1 MSADSG
7 RRSAGPGGAPSWL
20 ARHRGRGARL
30 RARSARPW
38 RWPGHPWPS
47 GTRRRATTSHAAI
60 SKAALTAIS
69 QSAGSDPNYYAY
81 LSAAGGDEVVEVNVA
96 AASIAGTFSADSAEG
111 VAATPDGSEIYI
123 AETGQYSVLAVNPA
137 TKAQQ
142 AIEVGPY
149 PQDVAVSPDGK
160 VVYATV
166 TGGDTGPGGSNGVA
180 VIDPAT
186 NTVTGDIKTG
196 TAPRQV
202 VFSPDGKT
210 AYVTT
215 ETGIDVIDTAS
226 STVARVIADPAGPQ
240 GIAVSPDGKTLY
252 VTNPDAGTLLTI
264 NAASGAITGDVRA
277 GAEP

>member
-1 MSADSG
+1 M
-7 RRSAGPGGAPSWL
+7 
-20 ARHRGRGARL
+20 
-30 RARSARPW
+30 
-38 RWPGHPWPS
+38 
-47 GTRRRATTSHAAI
+47 
-60 SKAALTAIS
+60 
-69 QSAGSDPNYYAY
+69 
-81 LSAAGGDEVVEVNVA
+81 
-96 AASIAGTFSADSAEG
+96 
-111 VAATPDGSEIYI
+111 
-123 AETGQYSVLAVNPA
+123 LAVNPA

-202 VFSPDGKT
+202 VFSPEGKT

-215 ETGIDVIDTAS
+215 ETGIDVRRREQS
-226 STVARVIADPAGPQ
+226 RPLPADHAHQSPWPWTCDHAGC
-240 GIAVSPDGKTLY
+240 
-252 VTNPDAGTLLTI
+252 
-264 NAASGAITGDVRA
+264 
-277 GAEP
+277 